1 MKKQTISTFE
11 EAESYLNE
19 TPRFTTK
26 NTMEDTRAFLHRLG
40 DPDRKMKIIHVAGTN
55 GKGSVCAYMRSILE
69 AAGYRVA
76 LFTSPHL
83 VDIRERFV
91 VEGKMVSKEDFLRAF
106 LYIYELLDPER
117 PEASG
122 HDDGSRSGSENTGYH
137 PTYFEYLFFIA
148 MVLFPERK
156 PDFCILE
163 TGLGGRLDA
172 TNSVFKKELAVITR
186 ISLDHVEYLGN
197 TTREI
202 AGEKA
207 GIMQAGAGA
216 VFWDSEPAV
225 TAVFEEKA
233 AALGISAHSVS
244 NKDYRFLNFKKKS
257 IDFSV
262 STEYY
267 GYISLILQ
275 TIAVYQM
282 ENATLAVHAIEALDR
297 GRTVTKAHIRQ
308 GVEACFWAGRMEE
321 VLPEV
326 YVDGAHNEDGIRAF
340 LESVSLDGV
349 QGDRSLLFS
358 VVKDKDFEKMAEE
371 LVGSGLFSRIAI
383 THMQTG
389 RALEPDRL
397 KAVFDRYPGCCYS
410 VYDNVTAALLELLRG
425 RRPGGRVYV
434 AGSLYLAGEIK
445 ELREKMINFEEELK
459 KFHPSLEVEDAEDAI
474 YNQDMTDMAD
484 LLVKMIKESEE
495 KANEVS

>member
-1 MKKQTISTFE
+1 MKKRTITTFD
-11 EAESYLNE
+11 EAVSYLDG

-91 VEGKMVSKEDFLRAF
+91 VEGRMISREDFLRAF
-106 LYIYELLDPER
+106 LYIYELLDWER
-117 PEASG
+117 LEGAAS
-122 HDDGSRSGSENTGYH
+122 DDSSLCDPAWGGYH

-172 TNSVFKKELAVITR
+172 TNSVTKKELAVITH

-197 TTREI
+197 TTVEI

-207 GIMQAGAGA
+207 GIMQAGAGV

-233 AALGISAHSVS
+233 TALGTFAHSVS
-244 NKDYRFLNFKKKS
+244 KQDYRFLKIKKKS
-257 IDFSV
+257 IDFSL

-267 GYISLILQ
+267 GYISLTLQ
-275 TIAVYQM
+275 TIASYQM
-282 ENATLAVHAIEALDR
+282 ENAALAVHAIEVLDQ
-297 GRTVTKAHIRQ
+297 GRTITESQIRQ
-308 GVEACFWAGRMEE
+308 GVEHCFWAGRMEE
-321 VLPEV
+321 VLPEI

-358 VVKDKDFEKMAEE
+358 VVKDKDYEKMAEE
-371 LVGSGLFSRIAI
+371 LVRSGLFFRIAI

-389 RALEPDRL
+389 RALELDRL
-397 KAVFDRYPGCCYS
+397 EAIFDRYPGCCYS
-410 VYDNVTAALLELLRG
+410 VYDNVTTALRELLRSRGPDG
-425 RRPGGRVYV
+425 RIYI

-445 ELREKMINFEEELK
+445 G
-459 KFHPSLEVEDAEDAI
+459 
-474 YNQDMTDMAD
+474 
-484 LLVKMIKESEE
+484 LLGASE
-495 KANEVS
+495 

>member
-1 MKKQTISTFE
+1 MLHAAVKKRQRIMKKQVITTFE
-11 EAESYLNE
+11 EAEKYLNE
-19 TPRFTTK
+19 TPRFTAK

-76 LFTSPHL
+76 LFSSPHL

-91 VEGKMVSKEDFLRAF
+91 VEGRMISKEDFLRAF
-106 LYIYELLDPER
+106 LRIYDLLDWER
-117 PEASG
+117 LEASAPA
-122 HDDGSRSGSENTGYH
+122 DGCCDPAKAGYH

-148 MVLFPERK
+148 MVLFPESE

-172 TNSVFKKELAVITR
+172 TNSVSKKELAVITH

-197 TTREI
+197 TTEEI

-207 GIMQAGAGA
+207 GIMQAGAGV

-244 NKDYRFLNFKKKS
+244 KEDYRFLKFKKKS

-267 GYISLILQ
+267 GYISLTLQ
-275 TIAVYQM
+275 TIASYQM
-282 ENATLAVHAIEALDR
+282 ENAALAVHAIEALDR
-297 GRTVTKAHIRQ
+297 GRTVTEDRIRQ
-308 GVEACFWAGRMEE
+308 GVKDCFWAGRMEE
-321 VLPEV
+321 VLPGV

-340 LESVSLDGV
+340 LETVSLDGV

-358 VVKDKDFEKMAEE
+358 VVREKDSGKMVEE
-371 LVGSGLFSRIAI
+371 LVKSGLFSGIAI

-389 RALEPDRL
+389 RALGLESL
-397 KAVFDRYPGCCYS
+397 KAVFDRYPDCRYS
-410 VYDNVTAALLELLRG
+410 VYDNVTAALRKLLHG
-425 RRPGGRVYV
+425 RKADGRVYI

-445 ELREKMINFEEELK
+445 ELLNHD
-459 KFHPSLEVEDAEDAI
+459 KF
-474 YNQDMTDMAD
+474 
-484 LLVKMIKESEE
+484 
-495 KANEVS
+495 